1 MKKFILKTPLG
12 DNLTGGLYA
21 EPARRFIEIYN
32 LDPDYGWEPWTT
44 ATVNINGLSGDE
56 VAIKNYSENE
66 GILDLLI
73 GLGVIEPP
81 HRRVASGFVM
91 IDICN
96 MNRSKLEEP
105 GTAGETASDT
115 LTVRIFTRDSIA
127 VDVGDMIAPGLVSAA
142 VTSSADVL
150 KMFPDS
156 FKVLRVRDN
165 RRGSLQMQHW
175 RIEGE

>member
-1 MKKFILKTPLG
+1 MNGVKNAGCTLFHKEW
-12 DNLTGGLYA
+12 DEA
-21 EPARRFIEIYN
+21 ARRDVWSCTQF
-32 LDPDYGWEPWTT
+32 PGVSW
-44 ATVNINGLSGDE
+44 
-56 VAIKNYSENE
+56 YSKK
-66 GILDLLI
+66 G
-73 GLGVIEPP
+73 
-81 HRRVASGFVM
+81 AQ
-91 IDICN
+91 
-96 MNRSKLEEP
+96 P

>member
-1 MKKFILKTPLG
+1 MGRSCAAGRLE
-12 DNLTGGLYA
+12 LYA
-21 EPARRFIEIYN
+21 
-32 LDPDYGWEPWTT
+32 
-44 ATVNINGLSGDE
+44 VSGCE
-56 VAIKNYSENE
+56 LV
-66 GILDLLI
+66 
-73 GLGVIEPP
+73 
-81 HRRVASGFVM
+81 
-91 IDICN
+91 
-96 MNRSKLEEP
+96 LEKGAQP

-115 LTVRIFTRDSIA
+115 LTVRIFTRDAIA

-156 FKVLRVRDN
+156 FKVLRIRDN

>member
-1 MKKFILKTPLG
+1 
-12 DNLTGGLYA
+12 
-21 EPARRFIEIYN
+21 
-32 LDPDYGWEPWTT
+32 
-44 ATVNINGLSGDE
+44 
-56 VAIKNYSENE
+56 
-66 GILDLLI
+66 
-73 GLGVIEPP
+73 
-81 HRRVASGFVM
+81 
-91 IDICN
+91 
-96 MNRSKLEEP
+96 
-105 GTAGETASDT
+105 
-115 LTVRIFTRDSIA
+115 